1 MHMSIKQTLLVGSS
15 IATFA
20 LLAGPAFAQQSAAQE
35 AETVI
40 VTGTRVQGMTA
51 ADSAAPIT
59 VLGTDALQ
67 HGTGSAD
74 LRQQL
79 GQTVP
84 SFTAQQFG
92 GDTANLTLSAAL
104 RGLSPNDTLVLV
116 NGHRRHYTGNLHV
129 DAGGFAAGSSA
140 PDLSLIPSGAID
152 HVEVLLDGAAAQY
165 GTDAVSGVVNIILKN
180 KSSGGSLTAS
190 TGDYYDRGNFAGGK
204 ANGAKYD
211 VSYNMGLPLFD
222 KGFVNF
228 TIDKQYESFTQYGGA
243 DERMVNNLNAL
254 VPQNTVT
261 SVGTNGV
268 ANLST
273 LGNGIPGTL
282 QPGQTGYPRTNS
294 INGNPEYQ
302 LTAAEVNSEYD
313 FSDNFS
319 VYAFGTIGHKFG
331 KSFENFRLPNQI
343 IATQGS
349 SQPCSATNPD
359 GYNTGSSTA
368 NGLSPNCT
376 GPFAIDTAQGF
387 SAAPGTPGAGL
398 NPATG
403 TVISTGQAG
412 NLFSSRLTNPQ
423 TGALLP
429 TATGET
435 VLGTAPELVLYPQGF
450 RPMEVLKEDDYQY
463 NVGEKFNVAG
473 WAVDADI
480 GYGKDID
487 QIYTWQSG
495 NRSLFIDTHTTP
507 LNFYDGSFTASQ
519 LTGTIDATHPFNVG
533 MASPLTVAIGAEAR
547 EDEFGIAAG
556 DPLSYYKEGAQS
568 FPGFTPTAS
577 GNHSRKNYAG
587 YVDFALAPIEQL
599 QLDVAGRVEH
609 YTDFGDAEIGKVTAR
624 YDITP
629 QWAVRG
635 TISTGFRAPTLS
647 EEFYTAVNVSPTSAT
662 IQLPADSAAANLLGL
677 SNLKPETSES
687 YSVGIVA
694 HPIQDLSVTVDAY
707 SIAIGNRITTSSTVT
722 STGGSINAPTV
733 VNPAIALFGVV
744 LDPTAT
750 QNGVT
755 AFLNGINTL
764 TQGVDATI
772 NYPTDFGDMGSVNW
786 TVAGN
791 FNETSIGRVD
801 PVPAVLLAANP
812 NATFFSFG
820 TNYSFTHSLPNI
832 KVGLTAD
839 WSLDEFGATA
849 RETYYGPDHSFTSPN
864 NGGEEIPNNQAGVG
878 ITDLEGRYNLTDQLQ
893 FAFGA
898 QNVFNIRP
906 GVNGA
911 VPASTGAAGATD
923 CVTGGT
929 FLTPGGSC
937 IAGPNKSNGE
947 VQANGNASVYQTL
960 KGTSFDPNGGYYYA
974 RISFNF

>member
-1 MHMSIKQTLLVGSS
+1 MRRILNSSIKQSLFAGTS
-15 IATFA
+15 IAA
-20 LLAGPAFAQQSAAQE
+20 LVWGVVPSFAQAD
-35 AETVI
+35 ETVI

-104 RGLSPNDTLVLV
+104 DGLSPNDTLVLV

-152 HVEVLLDGAAAQY
+152 HVEVLTDGAAAQY
-165 GTDAVSGVVNIILKN
+165 GTDAIAGVINIILKN
-180 KSSGGSLTAS
+180 KSSGGSLVAS
-190 TGDYYDRGNFAGGK
+190 TGDYFDRGNFSGGK

-243 DERMVNNLNAL
+243 DERYVNNLNVP
-254 VPQNTVT
+254 VPQSTVT
-261 SVGTNGV
+261 AVATNGV
-268 ANLST
+268 ASLST
-273 LGNGIPGTL
+273 VGNPIPNTFL
-282 QPGQTGYPRTNS
+282 PTTTGYPRNNS

-302 LTAAEVNSEYD
+302 LTAAEVNAEYD

-331 KSFENFRLPNQI
+331 KSFENDRLPNQI
-343 IATQGS
+343 IATAGS
-349 SQPCSATNPD
+349 DQPCSAANPD
-359 GYNTGSSTA
+359 GYNTGSTTA
-368 NGLSPNCT
+368 NGLTASCT
-376 GPFAIDTAQGF
+376 GAFPLATANGF
-387 SAAPGTPGAGL
+387 SALPGTPGAGL

-403 TVISTGQAG
+403 SVISSGQAG
-412 NLFSSRLTNPQ
+412 NLFSSHMTNSI

-429 TATGET
+429 TATGEPL
-435 VLGTAPELVLYPQGF
+435 LGTAAELVLYPNGF

-473 WAVDADI
+473 WAVDANI

-487 QIYTWQSG
+487 NIYTWNSG

-507 LNFYDGSFTASQ
+507 TNFYDGSFTASE
-519 LTGTIDATHPFNVG
+519 LTGTLDASHPFNVG

-547 EDEFGIAAG
+547 EDLFGIGAG

-577 GNHSRKNYAG
+577 GSHSRKNYAG
-587 YVDFALAPIEQL
+587 YVDFALAPIEAL

-609 YTDFGDAEIGKVTAR
+609 YTDFGDAQIGKITAR
-624 YDITP
+624 YDFSP
-629 QWAVRG
+629 KWAIRG
-635 TISTGFRAPTLS
+635 TVSTGFRAPTLS

-677 SNLKPETSES
+677 SNLKPESSTSLS
-687 YSVGIVA
+687 AGIVA
-694 HPIQDLSVTVDAY
+694 HPLEDLSLTVDAY
-707 SIAIGNRITTSSTVT
+707 SIAIGNRITTSSTVS
-722 STGGSINAPTV
+722 STGGAINAPTI
-733 VNPAIALFGVV
+733 VNPAIALFGVT

-772 NYPTDFGDMGSVNW
+772 NYPTDFGDKGLVNW
-786 TVAGN
+786 TMAGN
-791 FNETSIGRVD
+791 FNETSIGRID

-812 NATFFSFG
+812 NATFFNFG
-820 TNYSFTHSLPNI
+820 TQYGFTHSTPNMKI
-832 KVGLTAD
+832 GLTAD
-839 WSLDEFGATA
+839 WSLDEYGVTA
-849 RETYYGPDHSFTSPN
+849 RETYYGPDHGYATPN
-864 NGGEEIPNNQAGVG
+864 NGGEYIPSNQAGVG

-893 FAFGA
+893 FALGA
-898 QNVFNIRP
+898 QNIFDIKP
-906 GVNGA
+906 DILGA
-911 VPASTGAAGATD
+911 APASCT
-923 CVTGGT
+923 TGGVIIPT
-929 FLTPGGSC
+929 GGAC
-937 IAGPNKSNGE
+937 IAGPNKASGQ
-947 VQANGNASVYQTL
+947 VQAAGNGSVYQTL
-960 KGTSFDPNGGYYYA
+960 LGTSFDPNGGYYYA